1 MPPVPSNSQFGL
13 SPLPSVLLAC
23 SCGAGSGG
31 ATLTCG
37 SSRSNGGASS
47 FPALALSSAPP
58 VPSNSQSGL
67 LPSPLVLP
75 ACSCGAGA
83 TFACGSS
90 RSNGGMSSFPALA
103 LSSAPPV
110 PSNSQS
116 GLLSAAFRSVPLCC
130 TGAVGAVTSFCLSSA
145 DVILFS
151 ILFSVSAIISC
162 GLSPA
167 TLTGFADCAGICFSV
182 LSPVCTAVL
191 G

>member
-1 MPPVPSNSQFGL
+1 MPLVSPACSCSVGAMLVCGSSRSNGGASSFPVLAFSSAPPVPSNSQSGL
-13 SPLPSVLLAC
+13 SPLPPVLLAC

-37 SSRSNGGASS
+37 SSRSNGG
-47 FPALALSSAPP
+47 
-58 VPSNSQSGL
+58 V
-67 LPSPLVLP
+67 
-75 ACSCGAGA
+75 
-83 TFACGSS
+83 
-90 RSNGGMSSFPALA
+90 SSFPALA

-130 TGAVGAVTSFCLSSA
+130 TEAVGAVMSVCLSSA

-162 GLSPA
+162 GLSPV

-182 LSPVCTAVL
+182 LSPVCTAAL

>member
-1 MPPVPSNSQFGL
+1 M
-13 SPLPSVLLAC
+13 PSVLLAC

-31 ATLTCG
+31 ATLACG

-47 FPALALSSAPP
+47 FPALALSSVPP

-67 LPSPLVLP
+67 SPSPLVLL
-75 ACSCGAGA
+75 ACSCGTGSGGA
-83 TFACGSS
+83 TLTFGSS
-90 RSNGGMSSFPALA
+90 RSNGGVSSFPALA

-110 PSNSQS
+110 PSNNQS
-116 GLLSAAFRSVPLCC
+116 GLLSAAFRSVPFCC
-130 TGAVGAVTSFCLSSA
+130 TGADGAVTSFCLSSA

-162 GLSPA
+162 GLSPV
-167 TLTGFADCAGICFSV
+167 TLMGFADCAGICFSV